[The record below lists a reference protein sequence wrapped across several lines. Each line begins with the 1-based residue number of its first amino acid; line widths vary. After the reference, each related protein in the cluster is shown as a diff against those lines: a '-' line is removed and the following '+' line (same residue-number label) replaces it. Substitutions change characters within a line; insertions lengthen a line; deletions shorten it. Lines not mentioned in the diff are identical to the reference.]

1 MPWPGSK
8 DPCSLLAFCPPFSH
22 QTNTGSGM
30 KETVTQSSKSSSIF
44 HILCLGPPARGATAG
59 PHMLQCAAPP
69 GLPHP
74 PLTKRSAEVE
84 LTAFH
89 TVRFWDCPGTS
100 EHWSD
105 CLSAQARARVSP
117 QNITALAF
125 CISAWHDPGV
135 SSVGGSAV
143 AGSTSFFLVRA
154 SQSKHWQGF
163 TGVQRSYRMA
173 RDIHNGFGRLKIEL
187 TPSSWTWNNYGCFN
201 TCLFLAS
208 ISLY

>member
-44 HILCLGPPARGATAG
+44 PILCLRLPARGATAG

-100 EHWSD
+100 EHPLKR
-105 CLSAQARARVSP
+105 LS
-117 QNITALAF
+117 
-125 CISAWHDPGV
+125 IS
-135 SSVGGSAV
+135 S
-143 AGSTSFFLVRA
+143 
-154 SQSKHWQGF
+154 SQSQGF
-163 TGVQRSYRMA
+163 TSEYNCSCFLHLSLTRPRCFLSR
-173 RDIHNGFGRLKIEL
+173 RLGSCRIDK
-187 TPSSWTWNNYGCFN
+187 
-201 TCLFLAS
+201 FLPG
-208 ISLY
+208 